1 MISRRLRITFWL
13 GLSLLVPLGLALFV
27 LLGRGVRASSP
38 EPLVHA
44 VPPAPT
50 PTTAAS
56 TFSTTN
62 VLGSLEATIEHIYT
76 QVNPAVVNIRVVQ
89 RQEVRFPVLPEIPF
103 FGSPLPRGPQE
114 FIRRGLG
121 SGFVWDHD
129 GYIVTNNHL
138 VDGADRITVTFH
150 DGTTVLAKVVG
161 TDPESDLAVVKADLP
176 AERLEP
182 VRMADSTHVK
192 VGQLALA
199 FGNPF
204 GLQSTMTVGFV
215 SALGRILPVES
226 GDGNGPSYTIP
237 DIIQTDAPINPG
249 NSGGMLVD
257 DAGRVIGVTS
267 AIISPMGASVSI
279 GFAIPAAIVQ
289 KAVPALIKTGHYT
302 HPWLGVSGISLTP
315 DLAKAMGLKPE
326 QRGGLVVDVIPGSP
340 ADKAGLH
347 GSDRQVTI
355 EGEQV
360 RVGGDVIIA
369 MDKQPVTGFDD
380 LVTALSRST
389 EVDQT
394 ISLTVLRH
402 GKEEMVQ
409 VTLAARP
416 QTEPS
421 RVQAESPAA
430 EGAWLGIRGLTLTPQ
445 VAKAMHLP
453 ANQQGVLVE
462 RVERGSPAEQ
472 AGLRGSDK
480 GVLIDKRRLR
490 VGGDVIVACDEQPV
504 TRMGEF
510 HTLLQRAHPGQKL
523 LLTLLRNGKPIQVAV
538 SLAET
543 PAARS

>member
-1 MISRRLRITFWL
+1 MTRRRLRSTFWL
-13 GLSLLVPLGLALFV
+13 GLSLLVPLSLALFILV
-27 LLGRGVRASSP
+27 GRGVLTPSP
-38 EPLVHA
+38 APLAHA

-50 PTTAAS
+50 PTAAAS
-56 TFSTTN
+56 TSPTTN
-62 VLGSLEATIEHIYT
+62 VLGPLEATIEHIYT

-89 RQEVRFPVLPEIPF
+89 RQEVRFPVLPEILF

-129 GYIVTNNHL
+129 GHIVTNNHL

-150 DGTTVLAKVVG
+150 HGTTVLAKVVG
-161 TDPESDLAVVKADLP
+161 TDPESDLAVMKVDLP

-182 VRMADSTHVK
+182 ARMADSTQVK

-204 GLQSTMTVGFV
+204 GLQSTMTAGFV
-215 SALGRILPVES
+215 SALGRILPVDS
-226 GDGNGPSYTIP
+226 GDGDGLSYTIP

-249 NSGGMLVD
+249 NSGGVLVD

-267 AIISPMGASVSI
+267 AIISPMGASVGI

-289 KAVPALIKTGHYT
+289 KVVPVLIETGHYN

-315 DLAKAMGLKPE
+315 DVAKAMGLKSE
-326 QRGGLVVDVIPGSP
+326 QRGGLVVEVIPDSP

-369 MDKQPVTGFDD
+369 MDKQPVTGFDG

-394 ISLTVLRH
+394 IALTVLRH
-402 GKEEMVQ
+402 GKEAEVQ

-421 RVQAESPAA
+421 RAQAESPAA
-430 EGAWLGIRGLTLTPQ
+430 AGAWLGICGLTLTPQ

-453 ANQQGVLVE
+453 ADQQGVLVE
-462 RVERGSPAEQ
+462 RVERGSPADQ

-480 GVLIDKRRLR
+480 GVLIDGRRLW

-504 TRMGEF
+504 THMEALQ
-510 HTLLQRAHPGQKL
+510 TLLHWAHPGQKL
-523 LLTLLRNGKPIQVAV
+523 LLTLLRHGKPIRVAV
-538 SLAET
+538 SLAEG